1 MASGNTLVT
10 WGAVDAIAAT
20 AVFGTRAMSV
30 GNLPVLDF
38 DAATDE
44 YAIFGAVMPRHYSGG
59 GLTCTIG
66 WMATSAISG
75 DVLWEA
81 ALKSVTDDADDL
93 DTKAS
98 AAANAASAAT
108 TTNLSGEVKYTTVT
122 FTDGADMDSVAA
134 GEYFQFTLTRNADG
148 AGDTMTG
155 DAELVFIEIR
165 ET

>member
-1 MASGNTLVT
+1 MASGNTLVA
-10 WGAVDAIAAT
+10 WGAVDAISAT
-20 AVFGTRAMSV
+20 ATFDVRAMSV
-30 GNLPVLDF
+30 GNVPVLDF
-38 DAATDE
+38 DAAADE
-44 YAIFGAVMPRHYSGG
+44 YAIFAGVMPRHYAGG
-59 GLTCTIG
+59 GLTVTIG
-66 WMATSAISG
+66 WMATSATTG

-81 ALKSVTDDADDL
+81 ALKSVSDDADDL
-93 DTKAS
+93 DTKSS

-108 TTNLSGEVKYTTVT
+108 TASASGEVKYTTVT

-148 AGDTMTG
+148 GGDTMAG